1 MLNDEVDKVTE
12 RFFKSL
18 MKIHQNKL
26 EESMKG
32 SEFVIDNVHLLYCK
46 YRKINLS
53 CVGLQK
59 HFPYWIKNKKAT
71 KNPIDKKDK
80 KLYQWDVTV
89 SLNQDETKKHLQRTT
104 KIKPFENKYN
114 WEGIN
119 FP

>member
-1 MLNDEVDKVTE
+1 MTERDFISSKDDNDEERVIHSKRGNIEIMLNDEVDKVTE

-53 CVGLQK
+53 CVGL
-59 HFPYWIKNKKAT
+59 
-71 KNPIDKKDK
+71 
-80 KLYQWDVTV
+80 
-89 SLNQDETKKHLQRTT
+89 
-104 KIKPFENKYN
+104 
-114 WEGIN
+114 
-119 FP
+119 